1 MNKTAKI
8 LVSMSVALWL
18 LSRGSPAFSQTNV
31 TPMVIAATGSD
42 TTIGNISLGS
52 TIGELVT
59 QTVSADSTIIT
70 QGYQQ
75 PRWLEVGIIE
85 PDVGYDI
92 QIFPNP
98 SPGLVNVIL
107 GNQEFEVTVYDENGQ
122 IVVQAQK
129 LTGSTHIDLTSLA
142 VATYFLYLEN
152 SHRSYCSRLMK
163 IQ

>member
-1 MNKTAKI
+1 
-8 LVSMSVALWL
+8 
-18 LSRGSPAFSQTNV
+18 
-31 TPMVIAATGSD
+31 
-42 TTIGNISLGS
+42 
-52 TIGELVT
+52 VT

-142 VATYFLYLEN
+142 AATYFLYLKN
-152 SHRSYCSRLMK
+152 SHKSYSSRLVK